1 MSEEAARLWG
11 VIGTWFSGIG
21 SMLAVIV
28 SLYLARRQ
36 DRVNLTVSAGI
47 RQLVTPGER
56 GAPPKFVAIRV
67 VNRGYRRVT
76 VSHVGWR
83 IGLLRKRNFVQLL
96 HPRHPMSSDIPVSL
110 DQGEQANFFIPLDG
124 ESIWL

>member
-76 VSHVGWR
+76 VSYE
-83 IGLLRKRNFVQLL
+83 LRVI
-96 HPRHPMSSDIPVSL
+96 SSPLWVEATSGSL
-110 DQGEQANFFIPLDG
+110 YRV
-124 ESIWL
+124 